1 MNDDVKMIL
10 DELKVAAEKALNH
23 VAAEVG
29 KLRAG
34 KATPSMLDSVTV
46 EYYESQV
53 PLSQVAN
60 VNTPDAKTIM
70 VKPWEKGMLDEI
82 SKGIMHANLGLNPQN
97 DGEQVIINVPALTE
111 ERRMQLVKQVR
122 GESEHGKI
130 GLRSARKDAIDF
142 IKSLKSDGLSEDM
155 AKDGENEIQKIID
168 TFNKRIDYTIANKE
182 KEIKIGR
189 AHV

>member
-1 MNDDVKMIL
+1 MNDDIKMIL
-10 DELKVAAEKALNH
+10 DELKVAAEKALTH
-23 VAAEVG
+23 VAGEVG

-82 SKGIMHANLGLNPQN
+82 SKGILHANLWLNPQN

-111 ERRMQLVKQVR
+111 
-122 GESEHGKI
+122 
-130 GLRSARKDAIDF
+130 
-142 IKSLKSDGLSEDM
+142 
-155 AKDGENEIQKIID
+155 
-168 TFNKRIDYTIANKE
+168 
-182 KEIKIGR
+182 
-189 AHV
+189 

>member
-1 MNDDVKMIL
+1 MNEDLKMIM
-10 DELKVAAEKALNH
+10 DELLEGAKKSLQH

-34 KATPSMLDSVTV
+34 KANPSMLDSVMV
-46 EYYESQV
+46 EYYGSKV

-82 SKGIMHANLGLNPQN
+82 SKGIMVANLGLNPQN

-111 ERRMQLVKQVR
+111 ERRLQIVKMAKN
-122 GESEHGKI
+122 ESEHGKI
-130 GLRSARKDAIDF
+130 GLRSARKDAIDM
-142 IKSLKSDGLSEDM
+142 IKSLQKDGLSEDM
-155 AKDGENEIQKIID
+155 AKDAEGDVQKVID
-168 TFNKRIDYTIANKE
+168 EYSKKIDETIAAKE
-182 KEIKIGR
+182 KELMTI
-189 AHV
+189 

>member
-1 MNDDVKMIL
+1 MNDDIKMII

-46 EYYESQV
+46 EYYESHI

-60 VNTPDAKTIM
+60 VNTPKAKTIM

-82 SKGIMHANLGLNPQN
+82 SKGILHANLGLNPQN

-130 GLRSARKDAIDF
+130 GLRSARKDAIDL
-142 IKSLKSDGLSEDM
+142 IKSLKSDGLGEDM
-155 AKDGENEIQKIID
+155 AKDGENEVQKIID
-168 TFNKRIDYTIANKE
+168 SYSKRIDDTISNKE
-182 KEIKIGR
+182 KEIMTI
-189 AHV
+189 